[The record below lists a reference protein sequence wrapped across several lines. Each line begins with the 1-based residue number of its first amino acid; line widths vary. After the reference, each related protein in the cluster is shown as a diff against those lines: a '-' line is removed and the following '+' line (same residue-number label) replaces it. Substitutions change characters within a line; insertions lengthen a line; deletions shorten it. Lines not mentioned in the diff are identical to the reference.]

1 MESLTSED
9 LIQETQDLQRDS
21 ESCPTAQHGRWVFGE
36 VSLNEGKKDQVGRQE
51 GDLWILWSKKPRL

>member
-1 MESLTSED
+1 MYSRDST
-9 LIQETQDLQRDS
+9 TTFQDLQRDS

-51 GDLWILWSKKPRL
+51 GDLWILGSKKPWL